1 MSIVKSVKTSEN
13 LFGFPQIDPEPNADN
28 TLIFE
33 EISSELEEFLLTE
46 SDNANSTDGVFEFL
60 TEISNQVQEEF
71 DKLLGEDTYKKRF
84 LKSLSKIFT
93 LLLNTKVNTAE
104 NIKEIMK
111 IALETTVKI
120 WSGQKQQ

>member
-1 MSIVKSVKTSEN
+1 MSIVKSVKTSES

-33 EISSELEEFLLTE
+33 EISSKLEEFLLRE

-60 TEISNQVQEEF
+60 AEISNQVQEEF

-84 LKSLSKIFT
+84 LKSL
-93 LLLNTKVNTAE
+93 
-104 NIKEIMK
+104 
-111 IALETTVKI
+111 
-120 WSGQKQQ
+120 